1 MTEWT
6 KASPAVL
13 EMAERLINKS
23 HHHLRGARMGFTF
36 RDKAGKSQ
44 GKMVLGKAIKV
55 SKSLEPYIELDFL
68 VWLSEEDWHR
78 SDQALR
84 EALLDHELCHCGGD
98 GDEGYKIRPHDVEEF
113 IEIIKRHGAWTIPLA
128 KIRDELQERLP
139 GLEIEVNNG
148 SVVAVDPEKAIEA
161 LEGDEKSYDKAHE
174 RSLL

>member
-23 HHHLRGARMGFTF
+23 HHHLRGARMGFMF
-36 RDKAGKSQ
+36 RDSAGSSQ
-44 GKMVLGKAIKV
+44 GKMVLGKAMKI
-55 SKSLEPYIELDFL
+55 SGSLEPYIELDFL
-68 VWLSEEDWHR
+68 IWLSEQDWHPM
-78 SDQALR
+78 DQARR

-139 GLEIEVNNG
+139 GMEVEVNNG
-148 SVVAVDPEKAIEA
+148 TVVAVEPSEIDPDAELTEKLAAE
-161 LEGDEKSYDKAHE
+161 
-174 RSLL
+174 